1 MSTRARLFGPML
13 ALALAA
19 CGPTYERTELS
30 GVVLP
35 STPGGSITETSVV
48 VPVGAVLK
56 AHIVSLNSDD
66 ENVSG
71 PVRSDNPSIMEVSA
85 LTTSDDWA
93 FIGRRVGR
101 TRVVVLVDGS
111 AVMVLD
117 ALVTE
122 QAP

>member
-1 MSTRARLFGPML
+1 ML
-13 ALALAA
+13 
-19 CGPTYERTELS
+19 RRR
-30 GVVLP
+30 
-35 STPGGSITETSVV
+35 
-48 VPVGAVLK
+48 PVGAVLK

-71 PVRSDNPSIMEVSA
+71 PVRSDDPSIMEVSA